1 MPRHKNKR
9 QMTKTIQDV
18 QFAVYGERGHEPIIV
33 DNTEKALRLVA
44 LLDECDV
51 IEVTDATEFSVANAC
66 LDFSEVVPARKIYRI
81 ERDGIDVGNVVFAED
96 YAD

>member
-1 MPRHKNKR
+1 
-9 QMTKTIQDV
+9 MTKTIQDV

-66 LDFSEVVPARKIYRI
+66 LDFSEVVPALKIYRI
-81 ERDGIDVGNVVFAED
+81 ERDGVDVGNVVFAED